1 MKLPDRLPSLL
12 LVATLLAVLAP
23 LASATT
29 PADPITF
36 NIDPV
41 HSSIGFQVRH
51 LGLSRVNGVFRSF
64 AGSFTYDPDDPAS
77 SRVSVTIDT
86 ASLDTGVERR
96 DTHLRSADFFKVDTY
111 PKMTFES
118 TSVRVIDAEH
128 LEIEGDLTIRSTTR
142 KVVMATEFL
151 GMAPRRGGQTSAF
164 EATLTV
170 NRHDYGLVWNN
181 LMEGLQVVGDDV
193 KITIQVEANTPRQ

>member
-1 MKLPDRLPSLL
+1 MKPLTRLLSALI
-12 LVATLLAVLAP
+12 VATLVAVLVP
-23 LASATT
+23 LVSAASA
-29 PADPITF
+29 ADPITF
-36 NIDPV
+36 NIDPA

-64 AGSFTYDPDDPAS
+64 EGSFTYDPDDPAS

-96 DTHLRSADFFKVDTY
+96 DNHLRSEDFFEVDTY
-111 PKMTFES
+111 PAMTFTS

-128 LEIEGDLTIRSTTR
+128 LEIEGDLTIHGTTR
-142 KVVMATEFL
+142 KAVLATEFL

-164 EATLTV
+164 EATTTI

-181 LMEGLQVVGDDV
+181 LQEGLQLVGDEV

>member
-1 MKLPDRLPSLL
+1 MKPLTRFPSALLIAL
-12 LVATLLAVLAP
+12 LVAGLAP

-29 PADPITF
+29 AADPITF
-36 NIDPV
+36 DIDPR
-41 HSSIGFQVRH
+41 HSSVGFQVRH
-51 LGLSRVNGVFRSF
+51 LGLSRVNGVFRTF
-64 AGSFTYDPDDPAS
+64 EGSFTYDPDDPTS

-96 DTHLRSADFFKVDTY
+96 DNHLRSGDFLEVDTY
-111 PKMTFES
+111 PTITFES

-128 LEIEGDLTIRSTTR
+128 LEIEGDLTIRSTSR

-164 EATLTV
+164 EATLTI

-181 LMEGLQVVGDDV
+181 LMEGLQVVGDEV